1 MNIKPLYDHVIIERI
16 EEEKTSQGGIVIP
29 DTATEK
35 PNRGKIIA
43 VGTGRLDKDGQVQP
57 LVVKV
62 GDEVL
67 FRKYSGTDVKVGSH
81 DYIVVKEEDIIGI
94 VQA

>member
-16 EEEKTSQGGIVIP
+16 EEEKTSLGGIVIP
-29 DTATEK
+29 DTAGEK

-43 VGTGRLDKDGQVQP
+43 VGNGKVNKDGQVQP
-57 LVVKV
+57 LIVKV

-67 FRKYSGTDVKVGSH
+67 FRKYSGTDVKVSGH

-94 VQA
+94 IQA